1 MVQLVRRLAV
11 SLGSVGL
18 TRRQFSSLL
27 LALTLGLSGLY
38 AAPAAFAGERQ
49 RWIATW
55 STSPVSGSA
64 TVRFKNQTLRQI
76 VHVSIGGSRVR
87 VRFTNAFGTEPIW
100 INAAHVAIRGPGSSI
115 APGSDRELTFGG
127 LQAVMVPTGAPAV
140 SDSVD
145 LDVPA
150 QADLAISL
158 WVARNF
164 GPPTVH
170 GTALETSYISAPG
183 NFTAAE
189 VMPVDST
196 TLSWYYLADVE
207 VTASERTGGI
217 VTLGDSITDGTRSTP
232 DTNNRWPDHLGARL
246 LAEGMPM
253 AILNQGISGNR
264 VLRDMT
270 GPNALARFD
279 RDVLAHNGVTH
290 MVVLEGINDIGR
302 SFTFPDEAVNA
313 DQIIQGYRQLIAR
326 AHLKGLKIIGATLT
340 PFEGA
345 GYFSEE
351 GETKRQTVND
361 FIRNGGEF
369 DGVIDFDLATRDP
382 ANPRRFLP
390 AYDSGDNLHP
400 NDAGYQAM
408 ANAID
413 LSLFR

>member
-1 MVQLVRRLAV
+1 MIQLSRRLAV
-11 SLGSVGL
+11 SLRSVGL

-27 LALTLGLSGLY
+27 LVLTLGLSGVFG
-38 AAPAAFAGERQ
+38 APAAFAQ
-49 RWIATW
+49 RWLATW
-55 STSPVSGSA
+55 TTSPVSNSA
-64 TVRFKNQTLRQI
+64 TVHFENQTLRQI
-76 VHVSIGGSRVR
+76 VHVSIGGSSVR
-87 VRFTNAFGTEPIW
+87 VRFTNAFGTEPMW
-100 INAAHVAIRGPGSSI
+100 INAARVAIRGPGSSI
-115 APGSDRELTFGG
+115 APGTDRELTFGG
-127 LQAVMVPTGAPAV
+127 LQAVMVPTGAPAL
-140 SDSVD
+140 SDPVD

-158 WVARNF
+158 WVGGNF
-164 GPPTVH
+164 GPPTLH
-170 GTALETSYISAPG
+170 GTALETSYISPPG

-207 VTASERTGGI
+207 VTASEGIRGI

-232 DTNNRWPDHLGARL
+232 DTNNRWPDLLGARL
-246 LAEGMPM
+246 LAAGMPM

-264 VLRDMT
+264 VLRDMA

-351 GETKRQTVND
+351 GEIKRQTVND
-361 FIRNGGEF
+361 FIRNSGEF

-382 ANPRRFLP
+382 SNPRRFLP
-390 AYDSGDNLHP
+390 TYDSGDNLHP

-413 LSLFR
+413 LSLFL